1 MIREGIMST
10 FMDLYELWKSDSYFD
25 ETTREELKAI
35 ETDKKEI
42 EDRFYR
48 DLAFGTGGLRGV
60 IGAGT
65 NRMNE
70 YTVAKATAGLA
81 EYIRKEGP
89 EAMRRGVVISY
100 DSRRFSPEFAR
111 KTALVLT
118 KSGIRVYL
126 SDELRPVPVLSFS
139 VRYFKAFAGVM
150 ITASHNPSKYNGY
163 KAYGEDGGQVTLEAA
178 DAILA
183 SISAIEDIRAIESDS
198 MDVALAGGLLTLF
211 GEEIDKAYTE
221 MLAGLVIDIAA
232 IERHRD
238 MSIVY
243 TPLHGSGNK
252 PVRRIL
258 SRVGFE
264 NIHIVPEQELPDGTF
279 PTVPTPNPEDPRAL
293 AMGIELAR
301 KVDAGLVIGTDP
313 DSDRV
318 GVVVKTLENGETI
331 YKPLT
336 GNQIGIMLLD
346 YILSSKK
353 SLGILPA
360 NSFAVTTIVSSK
372 LAAPICAYYGVEL
385 QEVLTGFKFIGERIR
400 IDDEEGDK
408 FFQFGFEESY
418 GYLSGTDVRDKDAV
432 VSAMLIAGMAAQSL
446 DRGESLADRI
456 EDLYRRFG
464 YGYED
469 AVSFTLE
476 GKEGVERIAGAINS
490 MKNDIAGISTPE
502 ETKELLN
509 GLPILAVRD
518 YSRGIRYDLS
528 GNTIRTESIDLP
540 KSDVLIYELGGE
552 KGLDWACVRP
562 SGTEPKLKIYFGI
575 YGSDKTR
582 TLLRLESVKK
592 HVSDFVEKRL

>member
-1 MIREGIMST
+1 MST